1 MSEKLIIPQVL
12 TSPMPWGV
20 KVEWKWP
27 EGSHWFSKLEMQ
39 YLHSDGRLEKQVIG
53 WPVTGKAIGGLK
65 AGEHLQI
72 RLRPIDKNG
81 AVREWTQGDW
91 IEGVSSSNAE
101 EYLAALSIT
110 PGGVLCLTTSFV
122 APKFKIENG
131 DVFINDAFISEAITA
146 AENVT
151 QKSVTKD
158 DKFNAEK
165 VLEDAWKR
173 GCRTVEEGLDALAL
187 AASAAPQDYKQDT
200 ISGEDARTTYTAS
213 LGLSCNDIVAET
225 LSTVLAATLPGTQT
239 HRVEEAAIAAARAVR
254 AAFDEL
260 DKDNASPR

>member
-65 AGEHLQI
+65 AGERLQI

-81 AVREWTQGDW
+81 AGREWTQGDW

-101 EYLAALSIT
+101 EYLAAFSIT
-110 PGGVLCLTTSFV
+110 AGSDMRLMTSFV

-131 DVFINDAFISEAITA
+131 EVFINTAFISDPMPQQPVADSSHPLSINIESILKNAMENTARVAAKQTEAMDA
-146 AENVT
+146 
-151 QKSVTKD
+151 
-158 DKFNAEK
+158 FEK
-165 VLEDAWKR
+165 AVRKAIHKE
-173 GCRTVEEGLDALAL
+173 C
-187 AASAAPQDYKQDT
+187 
-200 ISGEDARTTYTAS
+200 
-213 LGLSCNDIVAET
+213 
-225 LSTVLAATLPGTQT
+225 LPGGLIWHQ
-239 HRVEEAAIAAARAVR
+239 RCR
-254 AAFDEL
+254 
-260 DKDNASPR
+260 

>member
-65 AGEHLQI
+65 AGERLQI

-101 EYLAALSIT
+101 EYLAAFSIT
-110 PGGVLCLTTSFV
+110 AGSDMRLMTSFV

-131 DVFINDAFISEAITA
+131 EVFINDAFISEAITA
-146 AENVT
+146 AANLTE
-151 QKSVTKD
+151 KAVTKD
-158 DKFNAEK
+158 DKFNADK
-165 VLEDAWKR
+165 VLEEAWKC
-173 GCRTVEEGLDALAL
+173 GCRSAAEGVEALAKT
-187 AASAAPQDYKQDT
+187 ASARLQDYKQHT
-200 ISGEDARTTYTAS
+200 VAGEIAPATYKAS
-213 LGLSCNDIVAET
+213 LGISCNDLAEET
-225 LSTVLAATLPGTQT
+225 LSAVLGATLPGIPIN
-239 HRVEEAAIAAARAVR
+239 RVKEAAITVACAVR
-254 AAFDEL
+254 SAFNALDE
-260 DKDNASPR
+260 DNASPR

>member
-65 AGEHLQI
+65 AGERLQI

-81 AVREWTQGDW
+81 AGREWTQGDW

-101 EYLAALSIT
+101 EYLAAFSIT
-110 PGGVLCLTTSFV
+110 P
-122 APKFKIENG
+122 
-131 DVFINDAFISEAITA
+131 
-146 AENVT
+146 
-151 QKSVTKD
+151 
-158 DKFNAEK
+158 
-165 VLEDAWKR
+165 
-173 GCRTVEEGLDALAL
+173 
-187 AASAAPQDYKQDT
+187 
-200 ISGEDARTTYTAS
+200 AS
-213 LGLSCNDIVAET
+213 LSSRSWISRRRAISATRRGSPSFTVTLMPRHNRVNWIRRSAMRRCYRGTSPAGRKVISVPFSRAGSCHYWNGRLCSGI
-225 LSTVLAATLPGTQT
+225 STAGGW
-239 HRVEEAAIAAARAVR
+239 
-254 AAFDEL
+254 
-260 DKDNASPR
+260 